1 MTAPHPLYPPVP
13 VQRPPRRDADAGT
26 RAELIRAVVL
36 VAVLAVVGALA
47 GLVWA
52 AWSPDGPRAL
62 IERPGVFVPDE
73 TESFV
78 AGDGRFLV
86 IAAVL
91 GVASAL
97 LVWFR
102 RPLRGVPAALALTVG
117 GVAGSLLM
125 LLTGHLSG
133 GGDGT
138 GRAIPDS
145 TQRYS
150 AQLPLTVHAQG
161 VLLVQAA
168 LSALVFGL
176 LVAFAVR
183 DDLGRPDPVR
193 DGLVRDAQQPD
204 GWGSDSVT
212 AGSHPQDGWGHRDA
226 AGPLQQG
233 DLPTQQP
240 GQPDQPF

>member
-1 MTAPHPLYPPVP
+1 MSTPYPPVP
-13 VQRPPRRDADAGT
+13 VPAGVERAPRREADPGT
-26 RAELIRAVVL
+26 RADLVRALVIVV
-36 VAVLAVVGALA
+36 VLAVIGALA

-52 AWSPDGPRAL
+52 AWSPKGPRAL
-62 IERPGVFVPDE
+62 ILSPGVFVPDE

-78 AGDGRFLV
+78 AGDGRFLA

-91 GVASAL
+91 GVAAAL
-97 LVWFR
+97 VVWFR
-102 RPLRGVPAALALTVG
+102 RPLRGVAAALALVVG

-138 GRAIPDS
+138 GRAIANS
-145 TQRYS
+145 SQRYS
-150 AQLPLTVHAQG
+150 AQLPLTVHADG

-168 LSALVFGL
+168 VSALVFGL

-183 DDLGRPDPVR
+183 DDLGRPDPVHDELER
-193 DGLVRDAQQPD
+193 
-204 GWGSDSVT
+204 DSVA
-212 AGSHPQDGWGHRDA
+212 AGAHPQDGWGHRDA

-233 DLPTQQP
+233 DLPPQQP
-240 GQPDQPF
+240 GQPGQPF

>member
-1 MTAPHPLYPPVP
+1 MTAPYPPAP
-13 VQRPPRRDADAGT
+13 VQRPPRREADAGT
-26 RAELIRAVVL
+26 RAELVRAAVL
-36 VAVLAVVGALA
+36 VVVLAVVGALA

-62 IERPGVFVPDE
+62 VVSPGVYVPDE

-91 GVASAL
+91 GVAAAL
-97 LVWFR
+97 VVWFR

-150 AQLPLTVHAQG
+150 AQLPLTVHADG

-168 LSALVFGL
+168 VSALVFGL

-193 DGLVRDAQQPD
+193 DDLVRDPQRPD
-204 GWGSDSVT
+204 GPGFDSVA
-212 AGSHPQDGWGHRDA
+212 AGPHPQDGWGHRDA

-233 DLPTQQP
+233 DLPPQQT